1 MIKEKETALGVTNL
15 CYSAILFFI
24 YDNWKKEKLTLSDCG
39 PIMKSKP
46 QYLQFFSLFT

>member
-1 MIKEKETALGVTNL
+1 MMQEKETVLGVANL
-15 CYSAILFFI
+15 CYSSVLFFI

-46 QYLQFFSLFT
+46 LYFK